1 MKFVYYIPKRLFL
14 ILFLIPFFT
23 FADHIVGGNI
33 EMIALDKTPGRY
45 KIVVK
50 IYYDR
55 LKVASTTYNYPIR
68 IYRKRDKEPLHIFPV
83 LRIDSK
89 RQLVKFT
96 NEKCAEQNKLE
107 VVLDYFEAELKLNPN
122 EYNDPDGYVLVINE
136 CCRSAAITNI
146 KSPERRGIPFY
157 TEFSPLLKNGKPFVD
172 STPEFDEIDG
182 EYVCLGDDFT
192 YSFDA
197 TDRDGDELRYSL
209 VMPMNIYDKEY
220 GASYSGLINTEFIEW
235 QTGYSATNAIKGNPA
250 LQIDAKTGELSVRA
264 TEVGL
269 FTFTVLVEEYRNG
282 EKIGA
287 TRRDYQLFV
296 FDCPPLIPPDPT
308 ITINDQPANDVSVCQ
323 GGAVTLK
330 ATVNPNW
337 GYQWKRDGDNIPNAT
352 TPVLTLT
359 EAGTYQLVT
368 YLENTCSKTRRS
380 RKVKVDFTNS
390 NFKLKTNGAAR
401 VCSGG
406 GSFTLETPENSNY
419 TYEWYRDGQQLAAA
433 TQFTFKPTEAGR
445 YWALVRD
452 AAIGCSSR
460 SDTVAVQSVTP
471 LAVSINS
478 SAGFQICAG
487 TATTLSVSNNAAQKT
502 YQWRRNDREMPNET
516 KSTLVVSEAGDYKV
530 ALIDTNGCV
539 NSASTVKVEMVD
551 KITVTLDS
559 IPNFCGV
566 GFPPVALQG
575 TPTGGT
581 YAGNGVSNNQFEPP
595 KAGIGTHQISYS
607 IKGALACQQGE
618 AKRTVVIT
626 PPPVLNLG
634 PDRELFK
641 GAAVELNGDLGA
653 GYVYNWTPPA
663 SLSDP
668 SMAKTQARPEATTT
682 YTLRATGPNGCVAED
697 TITVRVI
704 TTIYI
709 PDVFT
714 PNGDGINDVW
724 KLRGLENYPEAEV
737 SIFNRWGN
745 LVFFGKGNGQKQF
758 DGTFNDN
765 VLTNGVYIYQIK
777 TLSAGGYTFRGSV
790 ILMR

>member
-1 MKFVYYIPKRLFL
+1 MKALLLVLLCCLSYSAH
-14 ILFLIPFFT
+14 
-23 FADHIVGGNI
+23 ADHIVGGNI

-45 KIVVK
+45 KIVLK
-50 IYYDR
+50 IYYDK
-55 LKVASTTYNYPIR
+55 LKVPSLNTGVGLFIFRKSDRKEMLLTPIPR
-68 IYRKRDKEPLHIFPV
+68 VDT
-83 LRIDSK
+83 K

-107 VVLDYFEAELKLNPN
+107 VVLDVFEKEITLNPN
-122 EYNDPDGYVLVINE
+122 EYSDPEGYILASPQ
-136 CCRSAAITNI
+136 CCRSQEITNI
-146 KSPERRGIPFY
+146 KFPDRRGISFY
-157 TEFSPLLKNGKPFVD
+157 TEFPPLLKNSKPFVD

-209 VMPMNIYDKEY
+209 VMPYSFYDLDFTR
-220 GASYSGLINTEFIEW
+220 GYSNAIPTEFIEW
-235 QTGYSATNAIKGNPA
+235 QLGYSATNAIKGNPA

-308 ITINDQPANDVSVCQ
+308 ITVNDQPANDVSVCQ
-323 GGAVTLK
+323 GEAVTLK
-330 ATVNPNW
+330 ATVNANW
-337 GYQWKRDGDNIPNAT
+337 GYQWKRNGDNISNAT
-352 TPVLTLT
+352 TPTLSVN
-359 EAGTYQLVT
+359 EGGVYQLVT

-390 NFKLKTNGAAR
+390 NFKLKANGPAR
-401 VCSGG
+401 ACSGG
-406 GSFTLETPENSNY
+406 GGNFTLETPENSNY
-419 TYEWYRDGQQLAAA
+419 TYEWYRDGQRLTAA
-433 TQFTFKPTEAGR
+433 TQATLKPTEAGR
-445 YWALVRD
+445 YWAVVRD
-452 AAIGCSSR
+452 AVQGCSSR

-478 SAGFQICAG
+478 SAGFQICSG
-487 TATTLSVSNNAAQKT
+487 TATTLSVGNSAAQKT
-502 YQWRRNDREMPNET
+502 YQWRRNDQEMPNET
-516 KSTLVVSEAGDYKV
+516 KSTLLVSDAGDYKV
-530 ALIDTNGCV
+530 ALIDTNGCGHSATTIKIEVV
-539 NSASTVKVEMVD
+539 N

-634 PDRELFK
+634 PDREVFK
-641 GAAVELNGDLGA
+641 GSAVQLNGDLGA
-653 GYVYNWTPPA
+653 GYTYNWTP
-663 SLSDP
+663 STTLSNP
-668 SMAKTQARPEATTT
+668 LAAKTQASPEASTT
-682 YTLRATGPNGCVAED
+682 YTLRATGPNGCVAVD
-697 TITVRVI
+697 TITIRVI

-714 PNGDGINDVW
+714 PNGDGVNDVW
-724 KLRGLENYPEAEV
+724 ELQGLENYPEVEV
-737 SIFNRWGN
+737 RVFNRWGN
-745 LVFFGKGNGQKQF
+745 AVFEGTGSRQSAF
-758 DGTFNDN
+758 DGKFGIASLP
-765 VLTNGVYIYQIK
+765 VGVYAYIIK
-777 TLSAGGYTFRGSV
+777 TKPVNGYVFRGSV
-790 ILMR
+790 LILR